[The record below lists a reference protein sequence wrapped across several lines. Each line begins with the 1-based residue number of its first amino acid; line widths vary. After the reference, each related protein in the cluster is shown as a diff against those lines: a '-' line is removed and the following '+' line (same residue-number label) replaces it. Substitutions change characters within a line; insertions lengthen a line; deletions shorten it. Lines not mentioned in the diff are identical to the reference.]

1 MSWYIHPGGTIRKRY
16 TNLPKGNNIES
27 LLLVGGRNR
36 SVSSKGVELRVY
48 YFFHG
53 EFVDVDFFALW
64 HYIHVVA
71 EGTEEFLL
79 IIQKRGFAIGISC
92 NRSMSQRHRT

>member
-27 LLLVGGRNR
+27 LLLVGDRNR
-36 SVSSKGVELRVY
+36 SVSSKGVELIVY

-53 EFVDVDFFALW
+53 EFSDIEFFASWSYVNVLE
-64 HYIHVVA
+64 
-71 EGTEEFLL
+71 EGPE
-79 IIQKRGFAIGISC
+79 
-92 NRSMSQRHRT
+92 